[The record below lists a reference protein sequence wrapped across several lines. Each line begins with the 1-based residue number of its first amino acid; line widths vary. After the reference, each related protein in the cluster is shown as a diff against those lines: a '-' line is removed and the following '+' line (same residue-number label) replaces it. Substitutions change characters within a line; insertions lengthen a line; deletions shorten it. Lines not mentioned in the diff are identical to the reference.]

1 MIEKIEKKTKP
12 TAGPWEIVVRN
23 KAGDLYVG
31 SANKKR
37 IAIVT
42 SDPTVP
48 PGIQEVAANAHLI
61 AAAPALLLQL
71 KQAHGIIR
79 RLAKLARYY
88 GYADEIPRL
97 RETPRKAAIA
107 LAEKGAWL

>member
-1 MIEKIEKKTKP
+1 MIEKIEKEAIHKETCERY
-12 TAGPWEIVVRN
+12 TA
-23 KAGDLYVG
+23 
-31 SANKKR
+31 SM
-37 IAIVT
+37 
-42 SDPTVP
+42 P
-48 PGIQEVAANAHLI
+48 PRHLDCP
-61 AAAPALLLQL
+61 ACRLERAAPALLLQL